1 MSKVEKEGH
10 QNFSKFDNVSTE
22 ALEAFLQA
30 DFDAPEAEQA
40 DIDTI
45 IYISSLLAKRNKAA
59 NIPQKDVATAKAEF
73 FEKYYP
79 MKDDPLSL
87 YDFGDDDDD
96 TADDVK
102 PVAQSKPAV
111 KKTAMFYLRRT
122 VSVAMIVLML
132 TFGGTVTASAL
143 GYNPWQTIAEWS
155 DELFWFSSASPT
167 AELQQTLADYGFVG
181 NIVPT
186 WLPDG
191 YKYDSLEIDNQQYK
205 YRIVA
210 IFTKRF
216 DDYSEEI
223 SITVK
228 QYEDISKSTLAYE
241 KDAEDVFVYNVG
253 NIDYYTMTNLGLR
266 NIIWQYANIE
276 CCISGNFTQ
285 DEAIRMVDSISYGE

>member
-45 IYISSLLAKRNKAA
+45 IYISSLLAKRKKAA

-87 YDFGDDDDD
+87 YDFGDDYDD

-102 PVAQSKPAV
+102 PVAQSKPAG

-155 DELFWFSSASPT
+155 DELFWFSSGNNNT
-167 AELQQTLADYGFVG
+167 LELQQVLDEQGIYGS
-181 NIVPT
+181 IIPQ
-186 WLPDG
+186 WLPTG
-191 YKYDSLEIDNQQYK
+191 YKFIASETFEDDSCIEVLALYERHTETNKDAMSIYIKYELDN
-205 YRIVA
+205 
-210 IFTKRF
+210 
-216 DDYSEEI
+216 
-223 SITVK
+223 
-228 QYEDISKSTLAYE
+228 SKVRVCE
-241 KDAEDVFVYNVG
+241 KDTESIVTYTVG
-253 NIDYYTMTNLGLR
+253 EIEHYIMTNLQNR
-266 NIIWQYANIE
+266 EIIWHNGNIE
-276 CCISGNFTQ
+276 CCISGQFTQ
-285 DEAIRMVDSISYGE
+285 EDAERMIDSIYEE